1 MIQMGKGWE
10 RDMKIVILERGSV
23 GDDVSVD
30 CLKDLGETVIYH
42 NTVAGEVEERVKE
55 ADIII
60 ANKAPLNRETLKDAA
75 SLKMI
80 CEFAT
85 GFDNVDLEYCREKG
99 IRVANVVD
107 YSTAAVAQHTFALC
121 FYVLR
126 KAFSCHGSKTI
137 VLHMQPPGRSSPHFH
152 QTAAQ
157 IHRTSPRLLRHPLLP
172 WRLPPKNN
180 DCG

>member
-1 MIQMGKGWE
+1 
-10 RDMKIVILERGSV
+10 MKIVILERGSV

-85 GFDNVDLEYCREKG
+85 GFDNVDLEYCREK
-99 IRVANVVD
+99 
-107 YSTAAVAQHTFALC
+107 
-121 FYVLR
+121 
-126 KAFSCHGSKTI
+126 
-137 VLHMQPPGRSSPHFH
+137 
-152 QTAAQ
+152 
-157 IHRTSPRLLRHPLLP
+157 
-172 WRLPPKNN
+172 
-180 DCG
+180 